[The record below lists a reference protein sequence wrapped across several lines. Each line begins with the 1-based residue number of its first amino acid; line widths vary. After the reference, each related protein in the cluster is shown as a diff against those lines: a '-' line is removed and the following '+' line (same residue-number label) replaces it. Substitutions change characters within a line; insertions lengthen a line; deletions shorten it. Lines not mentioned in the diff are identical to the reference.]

1 MIDSHVIGSHIR
13 ERVSGSNN
21 RGTVKF
27 YNALLDDGRGRAER
41 RGKEE
46 CLLSHLLKKSDRFNG
61 VPVDNKNGDFI
72 RPTYIIVEDLERET
86 LRAKRLGAKVIQEKT
101 AVNGT
106 GFFSLISDPTG
117 GVVSLWQKADR
128 ANSQ

>member
-1 MIDSHVIGSHIR
+1 MFYSHVINSHVIGSHIN
-13 ERVSGSNN
+13 ERIVGLST
-21 RGTVKF
+21 RRTVRF
-27 YNALLDDGRGRAER
+27 YNSLMDKGRE
-41 RGKEE
+41 KEE
-46 CLLSHLLKKSDRFNG
+46 CFLSHLLKKSDRLNG
-61 VPVDNKNGDFI
+61 VPLNNTDEDFI

-86 LRAKRLGAKVIQEKT
+86 RKAKRLGAKVIQEKT

-128 ANSQ
+128 VNRL